1 MAVVEAVAMVGDIM
15 TIFDRATVVEVVMAG
30 DIMTIVEEEVE
41 VGIMKDEEEEMI
53 IEKEVEVVNTIIIL
67 LDEEVGF
74 HTITPLRTIEINS
87 EEVMAEAE
95 AMAMDITTIVEVV
108 EDLIHPIIEL
118 EQNLIPIIG
127 DRAVMEFPLAATE
140 ELVVVVPDI
149 NNSNSN
155 TKDIL
160 RGVVEEEE

>member
-1 MAVVEAVAMVGDIM
+1 MIVEKE
-15 TIFDRATVVEVVMAG
+15 VEVVV
-30 DIMTIVEEEVE
+30 IMKDDEEEMIVEKEVE
-41 VGIMKDEEEEMI
+41 VVVIMKDEEEEMI

-149 NNSNSN
+149 NNSNST
-155 TKDIL
+155 TKDIIK
-160 RGVVEEEE
+160 GVVEEEEEEEGIGV